1 MKLYDTVRDVD
12 ARHLTKDVV
21 ASVSG
26 VTKRFESG
34 TQALSVAMSH
44 LLRLLANDPSR
55 LRELIGP
62 TTVKTSGRT
71 RARKKTLEASTPR

>member
-34 TQALSVAMSH
+34 TQALDRVD
-44 LLRLLANDPSR
+44 LD
-55 LRELIGP
+55 
-62 TTVKTSGRT
+62 V
-71 RARKKTLEASTPR
+71 RAGDMIAAPA